1 MIADL
6 FLDDVMS
13 DNVSNIEQ
21 NSQIAH
27 TGQANSSKMSFDS
40 TELANETPINHT
52 NVWLPLT
59 TSVIVTEDWPN
70 SNREVATS
78 SNISKWVDNMNV
90 GMTSG
95 EITPHLGT
103 SADPLGSGVPV
114 FDSSR
119 NTLGDT
125 AIAPSESQPGKR
137 KTRKGVTLQNYAS
150 TTPPLLERTATPQH
164 SDAGSAASP
173 NSTIARGIKE
183 TEAIRE
189 DFGHSMEQ
197 LKRVQIKLAQENT
210 DHVRRAEV
218 LVMEVEELR
227 KEVSEIK
234 MEGRVNQG
242 KIETSVASV
251 KDLTEKRISEM
262 TAIMVQR
269 DQQADE
275 RLKHMSEMMHH
286 RDLDVDKRM
295 VDLMTTVQDLTL
307 GVKTVVATI
316 PNRPSPVPV
325 APNPADIPSTSAF
338 PIQHPSYRE
347 VSKRQCVTKPDQTN
361 TQSYNHPQRTRRCR

>member
-1 MIADL
+1 M
-6 FLDDVMS
+6 
-13 DNVSNIEQ
+13 
-21 NSQIAH
+21 
-27 TGQANSSKMSFDS
+27 
-40 TELANETPINHT
+40 
-52 NVWLPLT
+52 
-59 TSVIVTEDWPN
+59 
-70 SNREVATS
+70 
-78 SNISKWVDNMNV
+78 
-90 GMTSG
+90 
-95 EITPHLGT
+95 
-103 SADPLGSGVPV
+103 
-114 FDSSR
+114 
-119 NTLGDT
+119 
-125 AIAPSESQPGKR
+125 
-137 KTRKGVTLQNYAS
+137 TLQNYAS
-150 TTPPLLERTATPQH
+150 TTPPLLGPSTLRLERTATPQH

-189 DFGHSMEQ
+189 DFGRSMEQ
-197 LKRVQIKLAQENT
+197 LKRVQVKLAQENT

-269 DQQADE
+269 DRQADE

-325 APNPADIPSTSAF
+325 APNSADIPSTSAF
-338 PIQHPSYRE
+338 SSQHPSYRE
-347 VSKRQCVTKPDQTN
+347 VAKRQCVTKPDQTKQPKLQPSAAYKQVPMK
-361 TQSYNHPQRTRRCR
+361 TQCQQPLKLKYSAVIYQALLLSTHMLEVPQRLEIITRRPVTKCIVI